1 MQLSELLSCFENE
14 FELDIPEDA
23 EESMLC
29 IRDVRDYVRE
39 VYRGQGIEVPAGAVF
54 ERIRRLVA
62 VVTATDATDVRP
74 DTRLADL
81 ANAE

>member
-1 MQLSELLSCFENE
+1 MNVTELLACFENE

-23 EESMLC
+23 EETMVC

-39 VYRGQGIEVPAGAVF
+39 VYRGQGIEVPSGAVF
-54 ERIRRLVA
+54 ERIRWLVA

-74 DTRLADL
+74 ESKLADL
-81 ANAE
+81 A